1 MWIASLVFAGI
12 AVAAVGAPS
21 VLADGTLTVDPS
33 RGSTTAK
40 VNGSYTFVDP
50 TGAGTCPP
58 SITFLWDGAPVSPA
72 IASRPDCANSP
83 TIYSFLPPSPVTTTA
98 HRVTACYYLRNTCL
112 DFAGIATR
120 GDVDYVIDPVPTLVL
135 SPKKGL
141 AASTFQATYQTG
153 ENPCPWPEAEF
164 SWDGKAQARV
174 KLDQSTCSAS
184 VTFKPVPVP
193 NGPGKHTV
201 KAVACN
207 VDGCTGFPKSATF
220 TVSPNP
226 TPTPSPTP
234 TPKPT
239 PTPTPKPTPTPSPTP
254 TASPTPGPTPT
265 ATPEPT
271 ASPSQAVL
279 GATSPPGPTPS
290 PAAAP
295 IAPTPTA
302 GAENDYVPA
311 LVSSIEGPDPGGID
325 PAVVTTNLL
334 LTLLILF
341 LFGLTAEIFN
351 STMDANRDTVHGWW
365 LRLLRGPLAL
375 FAALNLSGRSI
386 GALSGRGRTW
396 SIARVILVLSLI
408 ALVYGFLSP
417 DFGLNPQSAI
427 LILSLVIGCGF
438 LTFFSEGSQTRLAR
452 RRYHA
457 SASVE
462 LYGTAILVAILAV
475 VVSRLVDFSPGL
487 VYGFIASAVIV
498 APAALAKRDDAA
510 LVLIPAFGVLV
521 VSVLAFLLLGPVREA
536 ARGGEPL
543 PALAESILAMIMVGG
558 LEGLFITM
566 IPLTFMDG
574 AIVKDWSRIGWAIT
588 FGIVTF
594 LWWQLLLNRTS
605 SYLSA
610 FQQTNVQVVLFTV
623 VVFML
628 TTGGLWSYF
637 RYLHHPAELE
647 PATEGEPG
655 PEA

>member
-1 MWIASLVFAGI
+1 
-12 AVAAVGAPS
+12 
-21 VLADGTLTVDPS
+21 
-33 RGSTTAK
+33 
-40 VNGSYTFVDP
+40 
-50 TGAGTCPP
+50 
-58 SITFLWDGAPVSPA
+58 
-72 IASRPDCANSP
+72 
-83 TIYSFLPPSPVTTTA
+83 
-98 HRVTACYYLRNTCL
+98 
-112 DFAGIATR
+112 
-120 GDVDYVIDPVPTLVL
+120 
-135 SPKKGL
+135 
-141 AASTFQATYQTG
+141 
-153 ENPCPWPEAEF
+153 
-164 SWDGKAQARV
+164 
-174 KLDQSTCSAS
+174 
-184 VTFKPVPVP
+184 
-193 NGPGKHTV
+193 
-201 KAVACN
+201 
-207 VDGCTGFPKSATF
+207 
-220 TVSPNP
+220 
-226 TPTPSPTP
+226 
-234 TPKPT
+234 
-239 PTPTPKPTPTPSPTP
+239 
-254 TASPTPGPTPT
+254 
-265 ATPEPT
+265 
-271 ASPSQAVL
+271 VL

-295 IAPTPTA
+295 ILPPPS
-302 GAENDYVPA
+302 GSENDYVPA

-341 LFGLTAEIFN
+341 LFGLTSEIFN

-365 LRLLRGPLAL
+365 MRLLRGPLAL
-375 FAALNLSGRSI
+375 FAAMNLSGRSI
-386 GALSGRGRTW
+386 GALSGRGRIW

-498 APAALAKRDDAA
+498 APAALAKRDDAT

-558 LEGLFITM
+558 LEGLFITLV
-566 IPLTFMDG
+566 PLTFMDG
-574 AIVKDWSRIGWAIT
+574 AIVKDWSRVGWAIT

-605 SYLSA
+605 SYLNA
-610 FQQTNVQVVLFTV
+610 FQQTNVQVVLFTL

-647 PATEGEPG
+647 PATDGEPG